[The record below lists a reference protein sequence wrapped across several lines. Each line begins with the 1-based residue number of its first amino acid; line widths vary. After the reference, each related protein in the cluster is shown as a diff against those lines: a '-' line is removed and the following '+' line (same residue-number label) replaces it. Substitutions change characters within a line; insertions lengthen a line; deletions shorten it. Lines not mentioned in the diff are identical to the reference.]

1 VGWANMSDITQLGDR
16 NDAEVLQVGWLN
28 SSTQTQG
35 VGWAED
41 NVAYAEQWGILNTS
55 GNL

>member
-1 VGWANMSDITQLGDR
+1 MSDITQLGDR